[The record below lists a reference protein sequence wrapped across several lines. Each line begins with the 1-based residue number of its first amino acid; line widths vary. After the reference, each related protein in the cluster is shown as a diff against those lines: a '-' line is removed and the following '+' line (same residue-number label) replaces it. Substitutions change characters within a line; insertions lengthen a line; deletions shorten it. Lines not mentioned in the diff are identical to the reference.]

1 MKKFKSLIIV
11 IAVILG
17 LGFVGSLLPDEEP
30 TPDNSVSVS
39 EETSESTESTS
50 EEITTEEI
58 TSVTTSSTTTT
69 TTTKSTITTKIG
81 TYSPVIQNASSLPK
95 YNGSPYAVVNNNNPQ
110 FSAADK
116 KNTKAFEK
124 YSNLDSLGRC
134 GVAYANVC
142 REIMPIEPRG
152 EIGMVKPSGWQ
163 TIRYNGVVEGNY
175 LYNRCHL
182 IGYQLAGEN
191 ANVKNLITG
200 TRYMNTQGM
209 EPFESKV
216 ANFVESTGYHVLYR
230 VTPVFVG
237 NELVARGVRM
247 EAYSVED
254 NGAGICFNVFCFN
267 VQPDISINY
276 ATGDSSLNNDA
287 TTKGSTTKATTKNTT
302 APNRSNNGDSSD
314 CNYIAN
320 KNSKKFHYP
329 SCKSVDQMS
338 EKNKWYF
345 NGSRDTLIEQG
356 YVPCKNCNP

>member
-1 MKKFKSLIIV
+1 MKKFKTFIIV

-17 LGFVGSLLPDEEP
+17 LGFVGSLLPDEE
-30 TPDNSVSVS
+30 TTTDNPVTFS
-39 EETSESTESTS
+39 EETSVSTESTS
-50 EEITTEEI
+50 EEITTEEL
-58 TSVTTSSTTTT
+58 TSVTTSATTTSTTKTT
-69 TTTKSTITTKIG
+69 ATTKIG
-81 TYSPVIQNASSLPK
+81 TYSSVIQSASSLPK

-110 FSAADK
+110 FSTADK
-116 KNTKAFEK
+116 KNTSAFEK

-134 GVAYANVC
+134 GVAYANIC
-142 REIMPIEPRG
+142 REIMPTEPRG
-152 EIGMVKPSGWQ
+152 EIGMIKPSGWQ

-209 EPFESKV
+209 EPFESRV
-216 ANFVESTGYHVLYR
+216 ANYVESTGNHVLYR

-254 NGAGICFNVFCFN
+254 NGAGICYNIFCFN

-276 ATGDSSLNNDA
+276 ATGDSSLNSDA
-287 TTKGSTTKATTKNTT
+287 TTKGSTTKTTTKNTPP
-302 APNRSNNGDSSD
+302 ASRSNSGGSSSGS
-314 CNYIAN
+314 YIAN
-320 KNSKKFHYP
+320 TNSKKFHYP
-329 SCKSVDQMS
+329 SCGSVDQMS

-345 NGSRDTLIEQG
+345 NGSRDELINQG
-356 YVPCKNCNP
+356 YQPCKRCNP